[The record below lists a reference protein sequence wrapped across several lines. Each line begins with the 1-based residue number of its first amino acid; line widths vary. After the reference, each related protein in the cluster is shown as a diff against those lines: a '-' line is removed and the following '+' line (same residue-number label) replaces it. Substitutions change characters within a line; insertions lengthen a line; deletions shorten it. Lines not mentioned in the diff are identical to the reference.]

1 MVYAFMIQTLD
12 SKECGVIYY
21 RAFTCYSNIESD
33 NTYYLNNSNG
43 ESGICGHFRP
53 HKLFE
58 TSTEMKELLQHVAN
72 KVQMQYSMKMKHSLA
87 PVELTDSKEAFA
99 KGIFME
105 RKWKKESGLEIPIV
119 WQCAPG
125 LGFVLLCNR
134 RENIVQAHN
143 VLSIIIQQLEKHLQF
158 VSNPAMALA
167 LVETVALIVNQF
179 LPSGQLL
186 FMNSR
191 LVRQFEKQLEHDLFS
206 K

>member
-1 MVYAFMIQTLD
+1 MIQTLD
-12 SKECGVIYY
+12 SKESCVIYY
-21 RAFTCYSNIESD
+21 RTFTCYSNSESE
-33 NTYYLNNSNG
+33 NVPYVRSNSSTEPNIR
-43 ESGICGHFRP
+43 SHFRP
-53 HKLFE
+53 QKVFE

-72 KVQMQYSMKMKHSLA
+72 KVQMQFTMKMKHSLL
-87 PVELTDSKEAFA
+87 PDHNVNKETSA

-105 RKWKKESGLEIPIV
+105 RKWKPDSGLEIPVV
-119 WQCAPG
+119 WHSTPG

-134 RENIVQAHN
+134 QDNNVQAHN

-158 VSNPAMALA
+158 VSNPALA
-167 LVETVALIVNQF
+167 LTVVETVGLIVNQF

-191 LVRQFEKQLEHDLFS
+191 LVRQFEKQLERDLFT